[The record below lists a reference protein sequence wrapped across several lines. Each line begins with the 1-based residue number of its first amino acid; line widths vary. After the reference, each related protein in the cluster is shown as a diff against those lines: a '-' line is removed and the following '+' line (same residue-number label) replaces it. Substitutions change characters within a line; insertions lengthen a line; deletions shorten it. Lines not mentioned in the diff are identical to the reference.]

1 MRKQT
6 SKYDSLGAIIEIH
19 PGAGGT
25 EAQDWAL
32 MLFGMYAKYCGRKGL
47 SWKTILYE
55 EGESGTMKA
64 GAAKIS
70 APGAY
75 GLLKGERGVHRLVRI
90 SPFDKAKRR
99 HTSFCSVSVVP
110 DVGPTGPSTVDMSD
124 VRVDVFRSGGHG
136 GQNVNKVSTAVRMTH
151 IPTGE
156 VAKCDQ
162 ERSKEMNFELC
173 KEMLEAKLAQRA
185 EDERRVVLG
194 KETGSKTDNGW
205 GMQIRSYVLCPYAL
219 VKDGRNG
226 VRSTDAEGVL
236 DGDIGAFLKAENKE

>member
-1 MRKQT
+1 
-6 SKYDSLGAIIEIH
+6 
-19 PGAGGT
+19 
-25 EAQDWAL
+25 
-32 MLFGMYAKYCGRKGL
+32 
-47 SWKTILYE
+47 
-55 EGESGTMKA
+55 
-64 GAAKIS
+64 
-70 APGAY
+70 
-75 GLLKGERGVHRLVRI
+75 
-90 SPFDKAKRR
+90 
-99 HTSFCSVSVVP
+99 
-110 DVGPTGPSTVDMSD
+110 MSD